1 MCDSVICWGISA
13 CQSEILYTYL
23 LTIFDSYSLPVVISQ
38 LQAVIIGSMAVEN
51 LQQEWFVRAILW
63 YNTK

>member
-1 MCDSVICWGISA
+1 MCDSVICWAISA

-38 LQAVIIGSMAVEN
+38 LQAVAQVISQLLLRSFPFMEEVNIVHF
-51 LQQEWFVRAILW
+51 Q
-63 YNTK
+63 